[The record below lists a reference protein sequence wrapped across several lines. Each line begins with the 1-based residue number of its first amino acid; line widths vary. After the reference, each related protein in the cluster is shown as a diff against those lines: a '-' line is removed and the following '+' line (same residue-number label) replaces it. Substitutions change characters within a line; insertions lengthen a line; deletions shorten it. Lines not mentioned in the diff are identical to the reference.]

1 MATRLFAVI
10 IILGL
15 LFAGLFGVKYWQ
27 SRQTAGQGEMQQPP
41 VTVAVATVEQQQWQ
55 PYLEAVGSL
64 VANREVFVSLEVAG
78 QVREILFESG
88 ARVTAGEL
96 LLQLDDSVDQA
107 ELKGLQ
113 AERRLA
119 QLEFARAEKL
129 LTDKLA
135 SQSNYDQAQ
144 ARLQNADAQLD
155 AKRALIAKKAIRA
168 PFSGELGI
176 RQVNIGQYLEPGAQ
190 IVSLQQLDPVYVD
203 YALPERHL
211 SLLAPGQAVRI
222 RVKAFP
228 AEQFAGRISAIDPR
242 VDRNTRSARIR
253 ATLANPDLQL
263 RPGMFAEVQTLLP
276 ERDNVLT
283 VPRTAITY
291 NPYGDAVFVVQ
302 EKDGDRIVERRQV
315 ETGSVR
321 DDRVEVTAG
330 LSPGEQVVSA
340 GQLKLRN
347 GTRVV
352 IDNSVRLGEPAVAR

>member
-1 MATRLFAVI
+1 MAIRLFAVI

-15 LFAGLFGVKYWQ
+15 LFGGLFGVKYWQ
-27 SRQTAGQGEMQQPP
+27 SRQTAGQGGMQQPP
-41 VTVAVATVEQQQWQ
+41 ATVAVAAVEPRDWQ

-64 VANREVFVSLEVAG
+64 VATREVSVSLEVAG

-88 ARVTAGEL
+88 ARVAAGDL

-107 ELKGLQ
+107 ELKGLE

-144 ARLQNADAQLD
+144 ARLQNANASLD
-155 AKRALIAKKAIRA
+155 AKRALVAKKAIRA
-168 PFSGELGI
+168 PFSGVLGI

-211 SLLAPGQAVRI
+211 SLVSPDQEVRV

-228 AEQFAGRISAIDPR
+228 AETFGGRTSVIDPR
-242 VDRNTRSARIR
+242 VDRNTRSARLR
-253 ATLANPDLQL
+253 ATLANPTLQL

-276 ERDNVLT
+276 GRDPVLT

-302 EKDGDRIVERRQV
+302 EKDAGLFVERRQV
-315 ETGSVR
+315 QTGSVR
-321 DDRVEVTAG
+321 DGRVEISAG

-347 GTRVV
+347 GQQVV
-352 IDNSVRLGEPAVAR
+352 VDDTVRLGGAAVAP

>member
-1 MATRLFAVI
+1 MATRILAVI

-15 LFAGLFGVKYWQ
+15 LLGTLFGIKYWRSQ
-27 SRQTAGQGEMQQPP
+27 GMTNQAGMQQPP
-41 VTVAVATVEQQQWQ
+41 VTVAVAAVEESHWQ

-64 VANREVFVSLEVAG
+64 VATREVFVSQEIAG

-88 ARVTAGEL
+88 ASVAAGEL

-107 ELKGLQ
+107 ELKGLL

-168 PFSGELGI
+168 PFSGVLGI
-176 RQVNIGQYLEPGAQ
+176 RQVNIGQYLEPGSQ

-203 YALPERHL
+203 YALPERYISQV
-211 SLLAPGQAVRI
+211 SLEQAVEI
-222 RVKAFP
+222 KVKAFP
-228 AEQFAGRISAIDPR
+228 AEKFTGRISAIDPR
-242 VDRNTRSARIR
+242 VDRNTRSASIR
-253 ATLANPDLQL
+253 ATLANPTLQL

-276 ERDNVLT
+276 VRDRVLT
-283 VPRTAITY
+283 VPQVAITY
-291 NPYGDAVFVVQ
+291 NPYGDAVFVVL
-302 EKDGDRIVERRQV
+302 EKNDELVVERRQV
-315 ETGSVR
+315 QTGSVR
-321 DDRVEVTAG
+321 DGRVEVTAG
-330 LSPGEQVVSA
+330 LNTGERVVSA

-347 GTRVV
+347 GQQVV
-352 IDNSVRLGEPAVAR
+352 IDDSVSLRGPGVAP

>member
-1 MATRLFAVI
+1 MATRLLAVI
-10 IILGL
+10 LILGL
-15 LFAGLFGVKYWQ
+15 LFGALFGVKYWR
-27 SRQTAGQGEMQQPP
+27 SQGAANQGAMQQPP
-41 VTVAVATVEQQQWQ
+41 ATVAVAAVEQSHWQ

-64 VANREVFVSLEVAG
+64 VATREVFVSLEIAG

-88 ARVTAGEL
+88 ASVAAGEL

-107 ELKGLQ
+107 ELKGLL

-135 SQSNYDQAQ
+135 SQSNYDQVQ
-144 ARLQNADAQLD
+144 ARLQNADALLD
-155 AKRALIAKKAIRA
+155 AKRALVAKKAIRA
-168 PFSGELGI
+168 PFSGVLGI

-203 YALPERHL
+203 YALPERHISMI
-211 SLLAPGQAVRI
+211 SLEQAVRI
-222 RVKAFP
+222 KVKAFP

-253 ATLANPDLQL
+253 ATLANPELQL

-283 VPRTAITY
+283 VPQTAITY
-291 NPYGDAVFVVQ
+291 NPYGDAVFVVM
-302 EKDGDRIVERRQV
+302 EKDEGLVVERRQV
-315 ETGSVR
+315 QTGSVR
-321 DDRVEVTAG
+321 DGRVEVTEG
-330 LSPGEQVVSA
+330 LSAGERVVSA

-347 GTRVV
+347 DQRVV
-352 IDNSVRLGEPAVAR
+352 LDDTVRLGNRAVAP

>member
-1 MATRLFAVI
+1 MITRLLAVI
-10 IILGL
+10 VILGL
-15 LFAGLFGVKYWQ
+15 LFGGLFGVKYWQ
-27 SRQTAGQGEMQQPP
+27 SRQMAGQGGMQQPP
-41 VTVAVATVEQQQWQ
+41 ATVAVAAVEQSHWQ

-64 VANREVFVSLEVAG
+64 VATREVSVSLEIAG

-88 ARVTAGEL
+88 AGVSAGDL
-96 LLQLDDSVDQA
+96 LLQLDDSVDKA
-107 ELKGLQ
+107 ELKGLL

-144 ARLQNADAQLD
+144 ARLQSADARLD
-155 AKRALIAKKAIRA
+155 AKRALVAKKAIRA
-168 PFSGELGI
+168 PFTGMLGI

-203 YALPERHL
+203 YALPERYISMVAL
-211 SLLAPGQAVRI
+211 GQAIRI
-222 RVKAFP
+222 KVKAFP
-228 AEQFAGRISAIDPR
+228 AEQFTGRISAIDPR

-253 ATLANPDLQL
+253 ATLANPGLQL

-283 VPRTAITY
+283 VPQTAITY
-291 NPYGDAVFVVQ
+291 NPYGDTVFVVQ
-302 EKDGDRIVERRQV
+302 EKNSELVVENRQIQ
-315 ETGSVR
+315 TGSVR
-321 DDRVEVTAG
+321 DGRVEITAG
-330 LSPGEQVVSA
+330 LSAGERVVSA

-347 GTRVV
+347 GQQVV
-352 IDNSVRLGEPAVAR
+352 LDETDRLGNAAVAP

>member
-1 MATRLFAVI
+1 MATRLLAVI
-10 IILGL
+10 LILGL
-15 LFAGLFGVKYWQ
+15 LFGALFGVKYWR
-27 SRQTAGQGEMQQPP
+27 SQGAANQGAMQQPP
-41 VTVAVATVEQQQWQ
+41 ATVAAVTVEKSHWQ

-64 VANREVFVSLEVAG
+64 VATREVFVSLEIAG
-78 QVREILFESG
+78 QVSEILFESG
-88 ARVTAGEL
+88 ASVAAGEL

-107 ELKGLQ
+107 ELKGLL
-113 AERRLA
+113 ADRRLA

-144 ARLQNADAQLD
+144 ARLQSASALLD
-155 AKRALIAKKAIRA
+155 AKRALVAKKAIRA
-168 PFSGELGI
+168 PFSGVLGI

-203 YALPERHL
+203 YALPERHISMI
-211 SLLAPGQAVRI
+211 SLEQAVRI
-222 RVKAFP
+222 KVKAFP

-253 ATLANPDLQL
+253 ATLANPQLQL

-283 VPRTAITY
+283 VPQTAITY
-291 NPYGDAVFVVQ
+291 NPYGDAVFVVM
-302 EKDGDRIVERRQV
+302 EKDEGLVVERRQV
-315 ETGSVR
+315 QTGSVR
-321 DDRVEVTAG
+321 DGRVEVTEG
-330 LSPGEQVVSA
+330 LSAGERVVSA

-347 GTRVV
+347 DQRVV
-352 IDNSVRLGEPAVAR
+352 LDDTARLGNRAVAP

>member
-1 MATRLFAVI
+1 MAIRLIAVL

-15 LFAGLFGVKYWQ
+15 LFGTLFGVKYWQ
-27 SRQTAGQGEMQQPP
+27 SQGMRNQGAMQQPP
-41 VTVAVATVEQQQWQ
+41 VTVAVATVEQSRWQ

-64 VANREVFVSLEVAG
+64 VATREVFVSLEIAG
-78 QVREILFESG
+78 QIREILFESG
-88 ARVTAGEL
+88 ASAAAGEL

-144 ARLQNADAQLD
+144 ARLQNADALLD

-168 PFSGELGI
+168 PFPGVLGI
-176 RQVNIGQYLEPGAQ
+176 RRVNVGQYLEPGAQ

-203 YALPERHL
+203 YALPERYI
-211 SLLAPGQAVRI
+211 SMVSPGQAVRV

-228 AEQFAGRISAIDPR
+228 AESFTGRISAIDPR

-253 ATLANPDLQL
+253 ATLANPEL
-263 RPGMFAEVQTLLP
+263 RLSPGMFAEVQTLLP

-283 VPRTAITY
+283 VPEVAITY

-302 EKDGDRIVERRQV
+302 EKNNELVVERRQV

-321 DDRVEVTAG
+321 DGRAEITAG
-330 LSPGEQVVSA
+330 LTTGERVVSA

-347 GTRVV
+347 GQQVV
-352 IDNSVRLGEPAVAR
+352 IDDSVRLGDPAGAP